1 MLVSL
6 SLALLAA
13 ACVGLMAL
21 ALQLGLTLTCWRR
34 ADTARPAAFPAPGI
48 SVLKPLCG
56 ADDDLAQ
63 NLASFAA
70 LDYPDYEVV
79 LGVRSAADPAHAVA
93 RAAVAR
99 WPQRFRLVLQVGE
112 PGLNPKVNQLV
123 TLADA
128 ARHDLV
134 VVSDS
139 NVRVAPGYLHEVA
152 RAFEDPEVGCLTHP
166 VVGVGERRLGSLMD
180 NLHLTASVA
189 PGMVAA
195 KLLVD
200 RDLVVGK
207 SMALRRSDLD
217 QVGGFFSA
225 KDLLAEDHVIGTW
238 VSRKLGKRVVVAS
251 SPVFN
256 VSQDKGVGAFYRRYQ
271 RWGVLQRTVV
281 APSTYLA
288 QALLN
293 PAPLALLAALLAPA
307 AHTLA
312 AVAALVGLKVALDLA
327 MLHALRGT
335 RPPLAAAPAVL
346 LKDVL
351 LFGAWVHAGL
361 RQTVCWRGTR
371 LHVLSGSRLV
381 RPAPLA
387 PQHALPEPLPAEE
400 LLPL

>member
-6 SLALLAA
+6 SLALLALA
-13 ACVGLMAL
+13 AVGLVAL
-21 ALQLGLTLTCWRR
+21 ALQLALTLSFWRSG
-34 ADTARPAAFPAPGI
+34 AESSAAPAHAPGI

-56 ADDDLAQ
+56 ADDALAE

-79 LGVRSAADPAHAVA
+79 LGVRSAADPAYPLA

-99 WPQRFRLVLQVGE
+99 WPERFRLALQVGE

-128 ARHDLV
+128 ARHDLL

-139 NVRVAPGYLHEVA
+139 NVRVEPGYLREVA
-152 RAFEDPEVGCLTHP
+152 RAFADPEVGCLTHP

-195 KLLVD
+195 KQLVD
-200 RDLVVGK
+200 RDIVVGK

-225 KDLLAEDHVIGTW
+225 KDLLAEDYVIGTW
-238 VSRKLGKRVVVAS
+238 VSRKLGKRVQVAS

-271 RWGVLQRTVV
+271 RWSVLQRTVV

-293 PAPLALLAALLAPA
+293 PAPLALLAVLLSPTS
-307 AHTLA
+307 HTLA
-312 AVAALVGLKVALDLA
+312 AVAGIVGLKVALDLA
-327 MLHALRGT
+327 LLHALRGT
-335 RPPLAAAPAVL
+335 RPPLAAGPAVL
-346 LKDVL
+346 LKDLL

>member
-1 MLVSL
+1 MLASL

-13 ACVGLMAL
+13 ACVGLVAL
-21 ALQLGLTLTCWRR
+21 ALQLGVTLTSWRS
-34 ADTARPAAFPAPGI
+34 ACTTRPVAFPAPGI

-56 ADDDLAQ
+56 ADDALAQ

-93 RAAVAR
+93 RAAVGR
-99 WPQRFRLVLQVGE
+99 WPHRFRLVLQVGE

-139 NVRVAPGYLHEVA
+139 NVRVSPGYLHEVA

-166 VVGVGERRLGSLMD
+166 VVGVGERRLGSLLD

-195 KLLVD
+195 KRLAD

-207 SMALRRSDLD
+207 SMALRLSDLE
-217 QVGGFFSA
+217 QLGGFFSA
-225 KDLLAEDHVIGTW
+225 KDLLAEDYVIGTW
-238 VSRKLGKRVVVAS
+238 MSRKLGKRVVVAG

-271 RWGVLQRTVV
+271 RWSVLQRTVV

-288 QALLN
+288 QVLLN
-293 PAPLALLAALLAPA
+293 PVPLALLSVLLAPT
-307 AHTLA
+307 AHTLTA
-312 AVAALVGLKVALDLA
+312 AVALGSLKVAMDLLL
-327 MLHALRGT
+327 LHALRSE

-346 LKDVL
+346 LKDLL
-351 LFGAWVHAGL
+351 LFCAWVHAGL
-361 RQTVCWRGTR
+361 RQTVSWRGTR
-371 LHVLSGSRLV
+371 LQVLSGSRLV
-381 RPAPLA
+381 RPALQPAPLQ
-387 PQHALPEPLPAEE
+387 PQPLPAEE
-400 LLPL
+400 LLAP